1 MPLAM
6 VLDFAR
12 EALTVALMLAGPL
25 LGVAM
30 TVGLAVSVV
39 QAVTSIQEQTLT
51 FVPKLLAVGITFLVL
66 LSWMLQVIVKFTTEI
81 LVGLPDLVR

>member
-6 VLDFAR
+6 VLDLAR

-30 TVGLAVSVV
+30 AVGLAVSVI
-39 QAVTSIQEQTLT
+39 QAVTSIQEQTLS
-51 FVPKLLAVGITFLVL
+51 FVPKLLAVGLTFLVL
-66 LSWMLQVIVKFTTEI
+66 LSWMLQIIMKFTSEI